1 MSFRNTMAKYFSNH
15 AETRDHHDDKQLQ
28 SRYYKT
34 TKDRALNFLE
44 EYFLQSNRFKLNAI
58 SKDHGEISVI
68 STKGKKVF
76 VVATVIMV
84 RPFHTAIDFSV
95 TSESFFP
102 FDFGYTNRLIE
113 KFYEDINIEL
123 QLVD

>member
-84 RPFHTAIDFSV
+84 RPFHTAIDFSA

-113 KFYEDINIEL
+113 KFYEDINKEL